1 MRDSGRAFA
10 LNFRSPNLRRA
21 QLAFGAMWAGEWA
34 VMVTIGVVAFRDGG
48 AAAVGVVAT
57 LRMLP
62 AALLAPIAGTIADR
76 VRRELVLAGVGVT
89 RAVTLGAAAAVLALD
104 GPLVAVYALVVL
116 ATIAQTLYRPAH
128 SALLPALCNTP
139 EELTGA
145 NLVRGL
151 LDSLATLVGPL
162 AAALL
167 LDQSGPAAAFAACAA
182 VSLLAA
188 VPALRLRYE
197 APPRLFSAPVGAAR
211 AALGGV
217 QAIAADPP
225 LALITALTTLQAFTR
240 GALSVL
246 SVVVA
251 IELLETGE
259 PGVGVLNGAL
269 GAGAVVG
276 SILAL
281 LLVGHGRLAAWF
293 GIGVALWGLP
303 LALIGA
309 LPQAWAAIVLL
320 AFVGIGNAL
329 VDVGVFTLPAR
340 LVADAVMAR
349 VFAGLEG
356 IGTLGVATGSALAP
370 LAIELLGIRGALVA
384 IGLLGPAAVIASW
397 PALRRLDERMLV
409 RDADIALLQ
418 LVPMLRPLPQPTIEQ
433 LAASIDRAEVP
444 VGAAVFEQGEH
455 GDRFYVIEEGAAEV
469 LRDGQ
474 AIQTLR
480 RGEGFGEIALLR
492 DTVRTA
498 TVRAAAP
505 APLSIAA
512 LSREHFLTAVG
523 GYCASAAAGERM
535 VTTRLDELDRIAE
548 EAPR

>member
-1 MRDSGRAFA
+1 M
-10 LNFRSPNLRRA
+10 
-21 QLAFGAMWAGEWA
+21 
-34 VMVTIGVVAFRDGG
+34 
-48 AAAVGVVAT
+48 
-57 LRMLP
+57 
-62 AALLAPIAGTIADR
+62 
-76 VRRELVLAGVGVT
+76 
-89 RAVTLGAAAAVLALD
+89 
-104 GPLVAVYALVVL
+104 
-116 ATIAQTLYRPAH
+116 
-128 SALLPALCNTP
+128 
-139 EELTGA
+139 
-145 NLVRGL
+145 
-151 LDSLATLVGPL
+151 
-162 AAALL
+162 
-167 LDQSGPAAAFAACAA
+167 
-182 VSLLAA
+182 
-188 VPALRLRYE
+188 
-197 APPRLFSAPVGAAR
+197 
-211 AALGGV
+211 

-409 RDADIALLQ
+409 RDADIA
-418 LVPMLRPLPQPTIEQ
+418 P
-433 LAASIDRAEVP
+433 
-444 VGAAVFEQGEH
+444 
-455 GDRFYVIEEGAAEV
+455 
-469 LRDGQ
+469 
-474 AIQTLR
+474 
-480 RGEGFGEIALLR
+480 
-492 DTVRTA
+492 
-498 TVRAAAP
+498 AP
-505 APLSIAA
+505 AACRCCARCRSRRSSSWPLRS
-512 LSREHFLTAVG
+512 T
-523 GYCASAAAGERM
+523 
-535 VTTRLDELDRIAE
+535 
-548 EAPR
+548 APRCLSGRRCSSRASTAIAST

>member
-10 LNFRSPNLRRA
+10 LNVRTPNLRRA

-104 GPLVAVYALVVL
+104 GPLVSVYALVVV
-116 ATIAQTLYRPAH
+116 ATIVQTLYRPAH

-145 NLVRGL
+145 NLTRGL
-151 LDSLATLVGPL
+151 LDSLATLAGPL

-167 LDQSGPAAAFAACAA
+167 LDQSGPAAALAACAA

-188 VPALRLRYE
+188 LPALRLRDE
-197 APPRLFSAPVGAAR
+197 APPRLGAAPIGVR

-269 GAGAVVG
+269 GAGAVAG

-281 LLVGHGRLAAWF
+281 MLVGHGRLAAWF

-303 LALIGA
+303 LSLIGA
-309 LPQAWAAIVLL
+309 LPHAWAAIVLL

-340 LVADAVMAR
+340 LVDDAVMAR

-356 IGTLGVATGSALAP
+356 IGTLGVAVGSAVAP
-370 LAIELLGIRGALVA
+370 LAIELFGIRGALVA
-384 IGLLGPAAVIASW
+384 IGLLGPVAVITSW

-409 RDADIALLQ
+409 RDADIGLLQ

-433 LAASIDRAEVP
+433 LAASIDRTEVP
-444 VGAAVFEQGEH
+444 VGAAVFEQGDH
-455 GDRFYVIEEGAAEV
+455 GDRFYVVEEGAAEV
-469 LRDGQ
+469 LLDGR
-474 AIQTLR
+474 AVQTLR

-505 APLSIAA
+505 VPLCIAA
-512 LSREHFLTAVG
+512 LSREHFLTAVA

-548 EAPR
+548 AARR